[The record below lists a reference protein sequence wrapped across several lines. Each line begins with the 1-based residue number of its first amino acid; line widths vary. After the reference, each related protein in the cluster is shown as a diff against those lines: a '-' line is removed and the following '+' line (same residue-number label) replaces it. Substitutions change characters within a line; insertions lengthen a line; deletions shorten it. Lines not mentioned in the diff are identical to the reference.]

1 MEILFIFRDLIIHPV
16 SVLQKIVQR
25 PNLRSALAVFIAMS
39 ILRALFKPLNNS
51 QTLWVD
57 FLTQH
62 NVLLPTRM
70 AIVLTAVG
78 ITLMLAIIFTVSAYL
93 FGARESFIPFLSMVL
108 FISTT
113 WMLIGWIQSHT
124 FHRAMEIWYGVLL
137 FLAVKEAYSLT
148 WLKTLGSCSLAALFV
163 IFCTRP
169 FTSYIS
175 DQSSNQAKNC
185 YTIKN
190 YLQPDSNFPYIG
202 FWKENCGDNFGFAID
217 RTADGKYSISFCGPG
232 SCSEPGT
239 YRPNTSLINDP
250 EYRLID
256 GNTIDILTKKG
267 FKRQYRCP

>member
-78 ITLMLAIIFTVSAYL
+78 ITLRLAIIFTVSAYL
-93 FGARESFIPFLSMVL
+93 FGVRESLIPFLSMVL

-113 WMLIGWIQSHT
+113 
-124 FHRAMEIWYGVLL
+124 
-137 FLAVKEAYSLT
+137 
-148 WLKTLGSCSLAALFV
+148 
-163 IFCTRP
+163 
-169 FTSYIS
+169 
-175 DQSSNQAKNC
+175 
-185 YTIKN
+185 
-190 YLQPDSNFPYIG
+190 
-202 FWKENCGDNFGFAID
+202 
-217 RTADGKYSISFCGPG
+217 
-232 SCSEPGT
+232 
-239 YRPNTSLINDP
+239 
-250 EYRLID
+250 
-256 GNTIDILTKKG
+256 
-267 FKRQYRCP
+267 